1 MLKNLTIVLALFGSN
16 WLLAQNQNTIIEAAK
31 ENDLASLRILIDSGE
46 NVTDADSDGS
56 IALHWAVHNDS
67 LEMTQLLL
75 NSGSDVNAK
84 NRYGV
89 AALSLAANNGNSSI
103 VKTLLDAGA
112 FANTVMGQDETV
124 LMTASRTGVNEVVKA
139 LISAGANVNARES
152 WRGQTA
158 LMWACLLYTSPSPR
172 DRQKSGIPG

>member
-1 MLKNLTIVLALFGSN
+1 M
-16 WLLAQNQNTIIEAAK
+16 
-31 ENDLASLRILIDSGE
+31 
-46 NVTDADSDGS
+46 
-56 IALHWAVHNDS
+56 
-67 LEMTQLLL
+67 LL

-89 AALSLAANNGNSSI
+89 AALSLAANNSSI

-139 LISAGANVNARES
+139 LIAAGANVNAREV
-152 WRGQTA
+152 GETNG
-158 LMWACLLYTSPSPR
+158 LM
-172 DRQKSGIPG
+172 